1 MLDKKARSGAKAV
14 IIAYGVL
21 LEPINSLKYLG
32 RVLFSEDDEWASV
45 VRNIWISRQKWAQL
59 TRVLSR
65 EGADERT
72 SGHIYLAVVQSFML
86 YGSETWVVTYC
97 IGGVL
102 GRLHHRVTQRLTG
115 RQPWK

>member
-1 MLDKKARSGAKAV
+1 MLDEEERAGAKAV
-14 IIAYGVL
+14 ITAYCIL
-21 LEPINSLKYLG
+21 LEPFTSLKYLG
-32 RVLFSEDDEWASV
+32 RVIFSEDDEWASV

-97 IGGVL
+97 IGRVL
-102 GRLHHRVTQRLTG
+102 GRLHHRVTRRLTG